1 MAEDDI
7 NPRPD
12 DIEDEEE
19 DNEATSAEEQRI
31 LDELTQ
37 FGDGEAP
44 LEDVED
50 QVDAFGGDDDNP
62 EPALSQS
69 MSTIHTGSQLTNAEI
84 LAGLP
89 PTGEVLNPLGEMSAL
104 QEEPSADPE
113 VIQPP
118 AYDPQYDR
126 RPDETGGQDQQ
137 PIGPAGYA
145 EDTPDE

>member
-44 LEDVED
+44 
-50 QVDAFGGDDDNP
+50 
-62 EPALSQS
+62 S
-69 MSTIHTGSQLTNAEI
+69 
-84 LAGLP
+84 
-89 PTGEVLNPLGEMSAL
+89 
-104 QEEPSADPE
+104 
-113 VIQPP
+113 
-118 AYDPQYDR
+118 R
-126 RPDETGGQDQQ
+126 RCRRSG
-137 PIGPAGYA
+137 
-145 EDTPDE
+145 